1 MYRHRSRCATILCAV
16 TLIELADGRSLD
28 IQVSG
33 PQDGTPLVM
42 HHGTPG
48 SLVRFRVIEEAV
60 HGRGLRL
67 VTYSRAGCGA
77 STRMTGRSVA
87 DVAADLEA
95 VLDHIGAQRC
105 LILGWSGG
113 GPHALASAALL
124 PGRVL
129 AATTLASVAPYDADG
144 LDFLAGMGEGNIE
157 EFGAAI
163 AGEKEISAALDE
175 EAAQLRAAGT
185 EDVVESMS
193 TLLPDVDRAALAGE
207 AGDELTVQIA
217 EGVRLGASGWIDD
230 DLAFVKSW
238 GFAVEEITVP
248 VYLWQGDKDLMVPFE
263 HGRWLADRIP
273 RSVAHLLPGE
283 GHISIVLNHIDAIVD
298 ELAVHVA

>member
-1 MYRHRSRCATILCAV
+1 
-16 TLIELADGRSLD
+16 
-28 IQVSG
+28 
-33 PQDGTPLVM
+33 M

-67 VTYSRAGCGA
+67 VTYSRAGYGE
-77 STRMTGRSVA
+77 STRKQGRSVA

-129 AATTLASVAPYDADG
+129 AATTLASVAPFDADG

-175 EAAQLRAAGT
+175 EAAQLRAADT

-207 AGDELTVQIA
+207 AGDELTAQIA

-230 DLAFVKSW
+230 DLAFVKPW

-263 HGRWLADRIP
+263 HGQWLADRIP

>member
-1 MYRHRSRCATILCAV
+1 MYRHHDRCATILCAV
-16 TLIELADGRSLD
+16 TLIELADGRLLD

-67 VTYSRAGCGA
+67 VTYSRAGYGV
-77 STRMTGRSVA
+77 STRKAGRSVA

-95 VLDHIGAQRC
+95 VLDHVGAQHC
-105 LILGWSGG
+105 LVLGWSGG
-113 GPHALASAALL
+113 GPHALASAALV

-129 AATTLASVAPYDADG
+129 AATTLASVAPYDAEG

-163 AGEKEISAALDE
+163 AGEGEISAALDK
-175 EAAQLRAAGT
+175 EAAQLCEAPT
-185 EDVVESMS
+185 EDVLESMS

-207 AGDELTVQIA
+207 AGDELTSQIA

-230 DLAFVKSW
+230 DLAFVKPW
-238 GFAVEEITVP
+238 GFAVEEISVP
-248 VYLWQGDKDLMVPFE
+248 VFLWQGDRDLMVPFE

-283 GHISIVLNHIDAIVD
+283 GHISIVLNHIDAILD
-298 ELAVHVA
+298 ELAAHVA

>member
-1 MYRHRSRCATILCAV
+1 V

-67 VTYSRAGCGA
+67 VTYSRAGYGE
-77 STRMTGRSVA
+77 STRKQGRSVA

-129 AATTLASVAPYDADG
+129 AATTLASVAPFDADG

-175 EAAQLRAAGT
+175 EAAQLRAADT

-207 AGDELTVQIA
+207 AGDELTAQIA

-230 DLAFVKSW
+230 DLAFVKPW

-283 GHISIVLNHIDAIVD
+283 GHISIVLNHIDAILD
-298 ELAVHVA
+298 ELAVHVV

>member
-1 MYRHRSRCATILCAV
+1 V

-33 PQDGTPLVM
+33 PRDGTPLVM

-48 SLVRFRVIEEAV
+48 SLVRFRLIEEAV
-60 HGRGLRL
+60 HSKGLRL
-67 VTYSRAGCGA
+67 VTYSRAGYGA
-77 STRMTGRSVA
+77 SSRKPGRSVA

-95 VLDHIGAQRC
+95 VLDHIGARRC

-163 AGEKEISAALDE
+163 AGEKEISAALGE
-175 EAAQLRAAGT
+175 EAAQLRDAAT
-185 EDVVESMS
+185 ADVVESMS

-207 AGDELTVQIA
+207 AGDELTAQIA

-230 DLAFVKSW
+230 DLAFVKPW

-283 GHISIVLNHIDAIVD
+283 GHISIVLNHIDAILD
-298 ELAVHVA
+298 ELAAHVV

>member
-1 MYRHRSRCATILCAV
+1 V

-33 PQDGTPLVM
+33 PQDGIPLVM

-60 HGRGLRL
+60 HSRGLRL
-67 VTYSRAGCGA
+67 VTYSRAGYGA
-77 STRMTGRSVA
+77 STRKSGRSVA

-95 VLDHIGAQRC
+95 VLDHLGAQHC

-157 EFGAAI
+157 EFGDAI
-163 AGEKEISAALDE
+163 AGEKEISAALDA
-175 EAAQLRAAGT
+175 EATQLRDAAT
-185 EDVVESMS
+185 ADVVESMS

-207 AGDELTVQIA
+207 AGDELTAQIA

-230 DLAFVKSW
+230 DLAFVKPW

-248 VYLWQGDKDLMVPFE
+248 VFLWQGDKDLMVPFE

-273 RSVAHLLPGE
+273 RSIAHLLPGE
-283 GHISIVLNHIDAIVD
+283 GHISIVLNHIDAILD
-298 ELAVHVA
+298 ELAAHVA

>member
-1 MYRHRSRCATILCAV
+1 MYRHRRQCATILCAV

-28 IQVSG
+28 IHVSG
-33 PQDGTPLVM
+33 PGDGIPLVM

-67 VTYSRAGCGA
+67 VTYSRAGYGA
-77 STRMTGRSVA
+77 SSRKRGRSVA

-105 LILGWSGG
+105 LTLGWSGG

-175 EAAQLRAAGT
+175 EAAQLRDAAA
-185 EDVVESMS
+185 EEVVESMS

-207 AGDELTVQIA
+207 AGDELTAQIA

-230 DLAFVKSW
+230 DLAFVKPW
-238 GFAVEEITVP
+238 GFAVEEIAVP
-248 VYLWQGDKDLMVPFE
+248 VHLWQGDKDLMVPFE
-263 HGRWLADRIP
+263 HGRWLADRVP
-273 RSVAHLLPGE
+273 RGVAHLLPGE
-283 GHISIVLNHIDAIVD
+283 GHISIVLNHIDAILD
-298 ELAVHVA
+298 ELAAHVA

>member
-1 MYRHRSRCATILCAV
+1 MYRHHGRCATILCAV

-33 PQDGTPLVM
+33 PPDGTPLVM

-67 VTYSRAGCGA
+67 VTYSRAGYGA
-77 STRMTGRSVA
+77 STRKPGRSVA
-87 DVAADLEA
+87 DDAADLEA
-95 VLDHIGAQRC
+95 VLDHIGAQSC

-163 AGEKEISAALDE
+163 VGGKELSAALDE
-175 EAAQLRAAGT
+175 EAAQLRDAAT

-193 TLLPDVDRAALAGE
+193 TLLPDVDRAVLAGE
-207 AGDELTVQIA
+207 PGDELTAQIA

-230 DLAFVKSW
+230 DLAFVKPW

-283 GHISIVLNHIDAIVD
+283 GHISIVLTRIDAILD
-298 ELAVHVA
+298 ELAAHVA

>member
-1 MYRHRSRCATILCAV
+1 V

-33 PQDGTPLVM
+33 PQDGIPLVM

-60 HGRGLRL
+60 HSRGLRL
-67 VTYSRAGCGA
+67 VTYSRAGYGA
-77 STRMTGRSVA
+77 STRKSGRSVA

-95 VLDHIGAQRC
+95 VLDHLGAQHC

-163 AGEKEISAALDE
+163 AGEKEISAALDA
-175 EAAQLRAAGT
+175 EAAQLRDAAT
-185 EDVVESMS
+185 ADVVESMS

-207 AGDELTVQIA
+207 AGDELTAQIA

-230 DLAFVKSW
+230 DLAFVKPW

-248 VYLWQGDKDLMVPFE
+248 VFLWQGDKDLMVPFE

-273 RSVAHLLPGE
+273 RSIAHLLPGE
-283 GHISIVLNHIDAIVD
+283 GHISIVLNHIDAILD
-298 ELAVHVA
+298 ELAAHVA

>member
-1 MYRHRSRCATILCAV
+1 M

-48 SLVRFRVIEEAV
+48 SLARFRVIEEAV
-60 HGRGLRL
+60 YGRGLRL
-67 VTYSRAGCGA
+67 VTYSRAGYGA
-77 STRMTGRSVA
+77 STRKPGRSVA
-87 DVAADLEA
+87 DIAADLEA
-95 VLDHIGAQRC
+95 VLDHIGAQHC

-175 EAAQLRAAGT
+175 EAVQLRDAAT
-185 EDVVESMS
+185 ADVVESMS

-207 AGDELTVQIA
+207 AGDELTAQMA
-217 EGVRLGASGWIDD
+217 EGLRLGASGWIDD
-230 DLAFVKSW
+230 DLAFVKPW

-248 VYLWQGDKDLMVPFE
+248 VFLWQGDKDLMVPFE

-283 GHISIVLNHIDAIVD
+283 GHISIVLNHIDAILD
-298 ELAVHVA
+298 ELGAHVA